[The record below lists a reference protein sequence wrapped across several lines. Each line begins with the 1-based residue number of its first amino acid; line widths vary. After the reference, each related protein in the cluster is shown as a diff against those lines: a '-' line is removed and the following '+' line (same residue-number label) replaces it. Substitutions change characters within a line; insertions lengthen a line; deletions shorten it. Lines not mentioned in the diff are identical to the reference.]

1 MEREHIDDQQKIY
14 KSLTHTVTEI
24 QREHV
29 RLKQSLSRIEQ
40 DQAQLRKLIAQVRK
54 MQEELR
60 ETMFGV
66 HQDHTAAAAGVLEL
80 QRYCVQVDDRL
91 GRLERNQADIK
102 TSLAALSQPDPEPEP
117 KPDQPK
123 WKFWA

>member
-1 MEREHIDDQQKIY
+1 MESQQQDNHHETY

-29 RLKQSLSRIEQ
+29 RLKQSLSRMEQ
-40 DQAQLRKLIAQVRK
+40 DQAQLRKLIEQVRK

-66 HQDHTAAAAGVLEL
+66 HQDHTEAAAGVLEL

-91 GRLERNQADIK
+91 GRLEQNQAAIK
-102 TSLAALSQPDPEPEP
+102 TSVDALSQPAPEPEP
-117 KPDQPK
+117 KPEQPK